1 MCSRDL
7 KTWRRLG
14 DRQPWLEISRLG
26 SGAYDSKIILPPS
39 APLVRGP
46 GCLDGADEV
55 SRDQLWF
62 YYAGGK
68 AEPDPVHMAICL
80 AVLRRDG
87 FVSLDA
93 GENEG
98 QVLTRPFTV
107 PGSQLYVNVAA
118 PRGEL
123 GVEVLNGAG
132 QVVAQS
138 APLIGDLQRAPV
150 KWATG
155 HIAALKAQRASLRF
169 TLRNAQFYSYGLE

>member
-1 MCSRDL
+1 
-7 KTWRRLG
+7 
-14 DRQPWLEISRLG
+14 
-26 SGAYDSKIILPPS
+26 
-39 APLVRGP
+39 
-46 GCLDGADEV
+46 
-55 SRDQLWF
+55 
-62 YYAGGK
+62 
-68 AEPDPVHMAICL
+68 MAICL

-123 GVEVLNGAG
+123 GVEVLGAG

-150 KWATG
+150 KWSTG
-155 HIAALKAQRASLRF
+155 HIAALKDQRASLRF
-169 TLRNAQFYSYGLE
+169 TLRNAQFYSYWLE